1 MQEITKLNVTRQQ
14 LAEKHFYYY
23 NGCETAEIRENT
35 AENEILNLAVDVL
48 IDILNLECKENEYEN
63 KSTGVYKI

>member
-23 NGCETAEIRENT
+23 NGCETTEIREDT
-35 AENEILNLAVDVL
+35 TENEILNLAVDVL
-48 IDILNLECKENEYEN
+48 TNILISESEEK
-63 KSTGVYKI
+63 

>member
-1 MQEITKLNVTRQQ
+1 MSVTRQQ